1 MTITN
6 ERDAETVVLR
16 LLCEKAQE
24 RLERAW
30 CAAEYAHRAVPMPD
44 GTYIWVKENDED
56 SV

>member
-1 MTITN
+1 MRTTN
-6 ERDAETVVLR
+6 ERDAETIVLR

-24 RLERAW
+24 RLERAR

-56 SV
+56 SA